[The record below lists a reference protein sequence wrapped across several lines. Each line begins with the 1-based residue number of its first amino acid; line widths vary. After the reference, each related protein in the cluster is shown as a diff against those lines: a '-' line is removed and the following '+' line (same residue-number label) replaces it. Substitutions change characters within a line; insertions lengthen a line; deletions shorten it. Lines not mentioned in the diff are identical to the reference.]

1 METTTFANRMGDLGG
16 DVVANMFALTEK
28 ADIISFAGGI
38 PSPDALPVERLRELA
53 DEILRTAG
61 KQVLQYATIDGYG
74 PLREWLADWMAET
87 GVHATRE
94 NVLVTSGGQQGID
107 LAAKAFLNPGDC
119 VLVERPTY
127 LAAIPIFKTYE
138 ARFGAVK
145 SDDQGII
152 PESFEEAI
160 RRHDP
165 KMLYVVPTFQNPTGV
180 TIPADRRK
188 AIAEIAGK
196 YGVLVLE
203 DDPYAK
209 LRYDGEPAPSIASFD
224 EKGVCIFVGSFSKI
238 VSPGLRV
245 GYMVSPAHVQPRLAQ
260 CKQSTDFHTSNLSQR
275 LIYEFCS
282 RGYLGP
288 HLESIRSAY
297 MVKRDA
303 ALRAMEKYFP
313 EGVRWTHPQGG
324 LFVWAVLPEQID
336 TAELI
341 KRASERKVA
350 FIPGVPFY
358 FDNTGHNTMRLNFS
372 NASLDALDEGLS
384 RLGMVIGEA
393 MGM

>member
-1 METTTFANRMGDLGG
+1 LHTDAFATRMRDLGG

-53 DEILRTAG
+53 DEVLCTSG

-74 PLREWLADWMAET
+74 PLREWLAAWMAET
-87 GVHATRE
+87 GVRATRE

-138 ARFGAVK
+138 ARFAAVE
-145 SDDQGII
+145 SDDEGII
-152 PESFEEAI
+152 PESFEEAC
-160 RRHDP
+160 RKHNP
-165 KMLYVVPTFQNPTGV
+165 KLLYVVPTFQNPTGV
-180 TIPADRRK
+180 TIPADRRR
-188 AIAEIAGK
+188 AIAEIAGR
-196 YGVLVLE
+196 YTVLVLE

-209 LRYDGEPAPSIASFD
+209 LRYDGDPAPSIASFD
-224 EKGVCIFVGSFSKI
+224 NHGNSIFVGSFSKI

-275 LIYEFCS
+275 LIYEFCA

-288 HLESIRSAY
+288 HLEVIKKAY
-297 MVKRDA
+297 AEKRDA
-303 ALRAMEKYFP
+303 ALRAMEKHFP
-313 EGVRWTHPQGG
+313 DGVKWTHPQGG
-324 LFVWAVLPEQID
+324 LFVWATLPDQIN
-336 TAELI
+336 TTELI

-358 FDNTGHNTMRLNFS
+358 FDETGHNTMRLNFS
-372 NASLDALDEGLS
+372 NASLDALDEGLN
-384 RLGMVIGEA
+384 RLGTVIREA
-393 MGM
+393 LDD